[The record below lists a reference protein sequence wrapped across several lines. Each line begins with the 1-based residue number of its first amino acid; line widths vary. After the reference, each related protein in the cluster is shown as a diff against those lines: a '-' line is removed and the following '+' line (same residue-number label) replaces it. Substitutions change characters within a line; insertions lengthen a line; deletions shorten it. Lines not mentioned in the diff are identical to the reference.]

1 METSAVNENSVTTP
15 LYFGGRFGWL
25 HLPKSQ
31 NASPAFCA
39 VVCSAYGQ
47 EEMCTH
53 YGVMGLADDLAMANV
68 PTLRFDYLGA
78 CNSDDSEV
86 SLLGFV
92 QDAVR
97 AVECLRQHVGSLPV
111 VLIGVRLGSTVALSA
126 MEHIA
131 GLAGVVLMGPV
142 LSGKIYMREVRAAAA
157 VSRLARL
164 DPPPQIGSGEALNTN
179 GFRWSGM
186 LQNELAATDLTHME
200 PPKIPALVLPA
211 PQDRLSP
218 KLVAKWAAAGTPVSV
233 IPLAEYGTWMQ
244 DPTLHSNPVQAYTL
258 IKDWIHTLP
267 TVEIGNTEETPVG
280 STRTLRGEGFVEEPV
295 RFGPNQ
301 NLFGILCLPATGNA
315 AEVAALLLHEGSSY
329 TIGNGR
335 AYVKLAR
342 TLAQEGIASLRIDL
356 SATGDS
362 PAVNTRHPHYDLER
376 IPESVAALD
385 LLEQRGFPVAVAF
398 GQCAGA
404 YTAYQVVLADE
415 RIVGGVITNIQKF
428 TWHYGDDIAVSFR
441 DNKRSLKGY
450 LRAMRSKG
458 EWKRVLRGEA
468 DMLGIARVLLERG
481 LMQVK
486 HQVKSL
492 LPPAPD
498 SETAIVHAQM
508 RRLAQRRVQLHLLF
522 SDDDPGLSEMWMQF
536 GRKARRLKN
545 FAPIRMTLVKHADH
559 HFNGTYARAQFYY
572 LSSVWMK
579 EVIAS
584 RTVVH
589 SKHPSQ
595 NEDAE
600 VPGAALSS

>member
-1 METSAVNENSVTTP
+1 MNVNSRTTP

-25 HLPKSQ
+25 HRPDAQES
-31 NASPAFCA
+31 SPAYCA

-53 YGVMGLADDLAMANV
+53 YGVMGLADELANAGV

-78 CNSDDSEV
+78 CNSEDAEV

-92 QDAVR
+92 EDTVR
-97 AVECLRQHVGSLPV
+97 AVECLRQHAGALPV

-142 LSGKIYMREVRAAAA
+142 LSGKVYMREVRAAAA

-164 DPPPQIGSGEALNTN
+164 DPPPPIDSGEELNTN
-179 GFRWSGM
+179 GFHWSGM
-186 LQNELAATDLTHME
+186 LQKELAATDLMHLA
-200 PPKIPALVLPA
+200 PPRVPSLVLPA

-218 KLVAKWAAAGTPVSV
+218 KIVSKWAAAGTPVTV
-233 IPLAEYGTWMQ
+233 VPFTEYGTWMQ
-244 DPTLHSNPVQAYTL
+244 DPTLHSNPVQAYAT
-258 IKDWIHTLP
+258 INDWIRTLP
-267 TVEIGNTEETPVG
+267 VVEPFETETPLIG
-280 STRTLRGEGFVEEPV
+280 SAHTLRGDGFVEEPV

-301 NLFGILCLPATGNA
+301 TLFGILCLPAEGNA

-335 AYVKLAR
+335 AYVALAR
-342 TLAQEGIASLRIDL
+342 TLAAQGIASLRIDL

-376 IPESVAALD
+376 IPESQAALD
-385 LLEQRGFPVAVAF
+385 LLQRRGFPVAVAF

-428 TWHYGDDIAVSFR
+428 TWHYGDNIAVSFR

-458 EWKRVLRGEA
+458 EWKRVLKGDA
-468 DMLGIARVLLERG
+468 DVLGIARVLLKRG
-481 LMQVK
+481 VAWTK
-486 HQVKSL
+486 HQITSM

-498 SETAIVHAQM
+498 SEVAIVHAQM
-508 RRLAQRRVQLHLLF
+508 RRLAKRGVQLHLLF
-522 SDDDPGLSEMWMQF
+522 SDDDPGLTEMWMQF
-536 GRKARRLKN
+536 GRKARRLKQ
-545 FAPIRMTLVKHADH
+545 FAPVCMTLLPHADH
-559 HFNGTYARAQFYY
+559 HFNGSSARARFYE
-572 LSSVWMK
+572 LASVWMK
-579 EVIAS
+579 EAVAARKAS
-584 RTVVH
+584 AVM
-589 SKHPSQ
+589 Q
-595 NEDAE
+595 
-600 VPGAALSS
+600 